1 MRIRNESRF
10 TSYWQNVDVSPA
22 RSKLLLLVSMPI
34 IIMKVLLIGMLAV
47 VIVHVAV
54 AYPRALDQVL
64 QKVREAKSGD
74 KTGNDSTRMKGGEF
88 RQAGYERRGS
98 LIRPGGLL
106 SSDDLR
112 RRLDELRTTGSRS
125 TACCVRNGESHYG
138 KQ

>member
-1 MRIRNESRF
+1 MSMNTHKGLLFAGRQQHWDFISVVSRVVKLFLWASITSFAIFVLPSAWRKVERAVRI
-10 TSYWQNVDVSPA
+10 A
-22 RSKLLLLVSMPI
+22 IL
-34 IIMKVLLIGMLAV
+34 
-47 VIVHVAV
+47 
-54 AYPRALDQVL
+54 
-64 QKVREAKSGD
+64 SGQP
-74 KTGNDSTRMKGGEF
+74 GYDSIRMKGGEF

-125 TACCVRNGESHYG
+125 TACCARNGESHYG